1 MFLRRG
7 SPLLRAH
14 DGRARLNLPLAAS
27 INGKRHRP
35 MPVVSPLSHR
45 RVDLVPQVPGTI
57 AAVAPASLAMELGI
71 EPGDRVLG
79 VNGKPLVDAL
89 DFQFYAQSEKVVV
102 DVDRNGSIL
111 RYDLELEGDEYWGI
125 TFEDPTFDGVRVCE
139 NACPFCFIKQIPKGM
154 RRSLYVMDDD
164 FRYSMLYG
172 SFVTLTNLSEDDWRR
187 IEEQHI
193 SPMHVSVHATNPDL
207 RVSLVGNPKA
217 GKIMD
222 DLRRLDRAG
231 IDVHAQLVLVPGVN
245 DGAEMD
251 RSLRDLST
259 LERLRS
265 IAGVPVGL
273 SRHGQ
278 ERQSKQMR
286 LSRTCMRRL
295 PGADHQ
301 AIRVRRYEPDEASR
315 VIDQAEAWQE
325 RFQRERGD
333 TFFHL
338 GDEFYLMT
346 GREVPAADHY
356 DGFPQI
362 EDGIGITRHFLEMLD
377 GYLRRARPGILGGAV
392 GTVACGTLIA
402 PTMAHAVDAFNRHTG
417 SALEVRAVEN
427 HYLGPEINVSGLISG
442 VDLVHALGEMPSSG
456 PVFVSRKMIS
466 DRTGTLLDD
475 QRIEDV
481 ASQLGR
487 PVVPAESM
495 SEVAAWLRRRRPS
508 VLQVA

>member
-1 MFLRRG
+1 
-7 SPLLRAH
+7 
-14 DGRARLNLPLAAS
+14 
-27 INGKRHRP
+27 
-35 MPVVSPLSHR
+35 MPVVSSLSHR
-45 RVDLVPQVPGTI
+45 RVDLVPSVPGTVL
-57 AAVAPASLAMELGI
+57 AVSPGSLAMELGI

-89 DFQFYAQSEKVVV
+89 EFQFQAQSERVVI
-102 DVDRNGSIL
+102 DVDREGSIL
-111 RYDLELEGDEYWGI
+111 RYDLELEGDEFWGV

-172 SFVTLTNLSEDDWRR
+172 SFVTLTNLSEEDWQR

-193 SPMHVSVHATNPDL
+193 SPMHVSVHATNPGL
-207 RVSLVGNPKA
+207 RVELVGNPKA

-222 DLRRLDRAG
+222 DLGRLERAG
-231 IDVHAQLVLVPGVN
+231 IDFHCQLVLVPGVN

-259 LERLRS
+259 FGERLKS

-273 SRHGQ
+273 SKHGQ
-278 ERQSKQMR
+278 ERQSKQVR

-295 PGADHQ
+295 PGVNPE
-301 AIRVRRYEPDEASR
+301 AIRVRRYEPDEAAR
-315 VIDQAEAWQE
+315 VIDQAEVWQE
-325 RFQRERGD
+325 RFRHERGD
-333 TFFHL
+333 TFYHL

-346 GREVPAADHY
+346 GREVPDADHY
-356 DGFPQI
+356 AGFPQV
-362 EDGIGITRHFLEMLD
+362 EDGIGITRFFLEEMEQ
-377 GYLRRARPGILGGAV
+377 YLRRARPGVLR
-392 GTVACGTLIA
+392 GTAGTIACGTLVA
-402 PTMAHAVDAFNRHTG
+402 PTMAKAMERFNAYTG
-417 SALEVRAVEN
+417 SHLTVRGIGN
-427 HYLGPEINVSGLISG
+427 NYLGTEINVSGLLSG
-442 VDLVHALGEMPSSG
+442 ADLIEQLRDEPADG
-456 PVFVSRKMIS
+456 PVFVTRKMIS

-475 QRIEDV
+475 TRIEYV

-487 PVVPAESM
+487 AVHPAEKM
-495 SEVAAWLRRRRPS
+495 GEVAAYLRRLRP

>member
-1 MFLRRG
+1 
-7 SPLLRAH
+7 
-14 DGRARLNLPLAAS
+14 
-27 INGKRHRP
+27 

-45 RVDLVPQVPGTI
+45 RVDLVPSVPGTVL
-57 AAVAPASLAMELGI
+57 AVSPGSLAMELGI

-89 DFQFYAQSEKVVV
+89 DFQFQAQSERVVI
-102 DVDRNGSIL
+102 DVDREGSIL
-111 RYDLELEGDEYWGI
+111 RYDLELEGDEFWGV

-172 SFVTLTNLSEDDWRR
+172 SFVTLTNLSEEDWQR

-207 RVSLVGNPKA
+207 RVELVGNPKA

-222 DLRRLDRAG
+222 DLARLERAG
-231 IDVHAQLVLVPGVN
+231 IDFHCQLVLVPGVN
-245 DGAEMD
+245 DGEEMD

-259 LERLRS
+259 FGERLKS

-273 SRHGQ
+273 SKHGQ
-278 ERQSKQMR
+278 ERQSKQVR

-295 PGADHQ
+295 PGVNQ
-301 AIRVRRYEPDEASR
+301 EAIRVRRYEPDEAAK
-315 VIDQAEAWQE
+315 VIDQAEVWQE
-325 RFQRERGD
+325 RFRHERGD
-333 TFFHL
+333 TFYHL

-346 GREVPAADHY
+346 GREVPDADHY
-356 DGFPQI
+356 AGFPQV
-362 EDGIGITRHFLEMLD
+362 EDGIGITRFFLQEMEQ
-377 GYLRRARPGILGGAV
+377 YLRRARPGVLR
-392 GTVACGTLIA
+392 GTAGTIACGTLVA
-402 PTMAHAVDAFNRHTG
+402 PTMTKAMERFNTYTG
-417 SALEVRAVEN
+417 SRLTVRGIDN
-427 HYLGPEINVSGLISG
+427 NYLGTEINVSGLLSG
-442 VDLVHALGEMPSSG
+442 ADLIEQLKDEPANG
-456 PVFVSRKMIS
+456 PIFVTKKMIS

-475 QRIEDV
+475 TRIEDV

-487 PVVPAESM
+487 AIHPAEKM
-495 SEVAAWLRRRRPS
+495 REVAAYLRRLRP